1 MNHLKL
7 SDEIFPV
14 GALDPLLR
22 IFDIIMPTEFGT
34 SYNSYLIRDEKIT
47 VIDGVKAP
55 FADVWLDNICR
66 HVDPKS
72 ISYLIL
78 NHMEPD
84 HTSAIPRFLEA
95 APQCQV
101 VLSKVAAQ
109 YYQNL
114 FHTSNNLI
122 PVGDGDT
129 LNIGKRTLKF
139 HFLPFLHWPDSMF
152 TWSEVDRTLFTCD
165 VYGCHFCDERAFEG
179 DVSDFAGAFQFYYEV
194 IFRTWKDYVLKANVK
209 ARELNPAVIAPS
221 HGPILNVNPM
231 KYVQLYEQWSQPLCR
246 PDDPQKK
253 VLVLYES
260 SYGNTRRL
268 AEALAEG
275 AQGAGAKVSL
285 RKASDLDFMA
295 LRDEVESAHGI
306 LLGSPTFMGDAV
318 EPIWKAL
325 SAFCTIP
332 AKGKKAAVFGSY
344 GWSGE
349 GAKMLQERLRGLKLE
364 VLDETFRVRF
374 TPRPEELDGAKQ
386 FAAKFVGWLKGEPVV

>member
-7 SDEIFPV
+7 NDEIFPV

-22 IFDIIMPTEFGT
+22 IFDIIMPTQFGT

-47 VIDGVKAP
+47 VVDGVKAP
-55 FADVWLDNICR
+55 FAEVWLDNIRR
-66 HVDPKS
+66 HVEPKS

-84 HTSAIPRFLEA
+84 HTSAIPRFLEV
-95 APQCQV
+95 APQAQV

-114 FHTSNNLI
+114 FHNSNNLI
-122 PVGDGDT
+122 PVSDGDT
-129 LNIGKRTLKF
+129 LNIGKRTLRF
-139 HFLPFLHWPDSMF
+139 YFLPFLHWPDSMF
-152 TWSEVDRTLFTCD
+152 AWSEADKTLFTCD
-165 VYGCHFCDERAFEG
+165 MYGCHFCDERAFEG
-179 DVSDFAGAFQFYYEV
+179 DVADFSEAYRFYYEV
-194 IFRTWKDYVLKANVK
+194 IFRAWKDYVLKANAKV
-209 ARELNPAVIAPS
+209 RELKPAVIAPS
-221 HGPILNVNPM
+221 HGPILNVDPM
-231 KYVQLYEQWSQPLCR
+231 KYVQLYEQWSQPMCR

-260 SYGNTRRL
+260 SYGNTKRL

-275 AQGAGAKVSL
+275 AQSAGAKVSL
-285 RKASDLDFMA
+285 RRASDLDFMA

-374 TPRPEELDGAKQ
+374 SPTADDLAKARV
-386 FAAKFVGWLKGEPVV
+386 FGSDFVGWLK

>member
-1 MNHLKL
+1 MNHLQL
-7 SDEIFPV
+7 NDAIFPV
-14 GALDPLLR
+14 GTLDSLLR
-22 IFDIIMPTEFGT
+22 MFDVIMPTQFGT

-47 VIDGVKAP
+47 VVEGVKAA
-55 FADVWLDNICR
+55 FADVWLDNIRR

-84 HTSAIPRFLEA
+84 HTGAIPRFLEA
-95 APQCQV
+95 APQAQV

-114 FHTSNNLI
+114 FHNSNNLI
-122 PVGDGDT
+122 TVGDGDT

-139 HFLPFLHWPDSMF
+139 YFLPFLHWPDSMF
-152 TWSEVDRTLFTCD
+152 TWSEVDKTLFTCD
-165 VYGCHFCDERAFEG
+165 VYGCHFCDERAFES
-179 DVSDFAGAFQFYYEV
+179 DVDDFSEAFRFYYEV
-194 IFRTWKDYVLKANVK
+194 IFRTWKDYVLKANIKV
-209 ARELNPAVIAPS
+209 RELNPAVIAPS
-221 HGPILNVNPM
+221 HGPILNVDPM

-260 SYGNTRRL
+260 SYGNTARL
-268 AEALAEG
+268 AEAMAEG
-275 AQGAGAKVSL
+275 AQVGGAKVNIK
-285 RKASDLDFMA
+285 KASDLDFMA
-295 LRDEVESAHGI
+295 LRDEVEAAHGI

-374 TPRPEELDGAKQ
+374 NPKPEDLDGAKQ
-386 FAAKFVGWLKGEPVV
+386 FAAKFVGWLKGEPRA

>member
-1 MNHLKL
+1 MNHLQL

-22 IFDIIMPTEFGT
+22 MFDVIMPTEFGT

-47 VIDGVKAP
+47 VVDGVKAQ
-55 FADVWLDNICR
+55 FADVWLDNIR
-66 HVDPKS
+66 RQVDPKS

-84 HTSAIPRFLEA
+84 HTGAIPRFLEA

-114 FHTSNNLI
+114 FHKSNNLI
-122 PVGDGDT
+122 TVGDGDT

-139 HFLPFLHWPDSMF
+139 FFLPFLHWPDSMF
-152 TWSEVDRTLFTCD
+152 TWSEVDKTLFTCD
-165 VYGCHFCDERAFEG
+165 MYGCHFCDERAFES
-179 DVSDFAGAFQFYYEV
+179 DVADFAGAFQFYYEV
-194 IFRTWKDYVLKANVK
+194 IFRTWKDYVLKANARV
-209 ARELNPAVIAPS
+209 RELNPAVIAPS

-231 KYVQLYEQWSQPLCR
+231 KHVQLYERWSQPLCR

-260 SYGNTRRL
+260 SYGNTKRL

-275 AQGAGAKVSL
+275 AEGAGAKVSL
-285 RKASDLDFMA
+285 QKASDLDFMGV
-295 LRDEVESAHGI
+295 RDEVEAAHGI

-325 SAFCTIP
+325 STFCTIP
-332 AKGKKAAVFGSY
+332 AKGKKSAVFGSY

-374 TPRPEELDGAKQ
+374 NPKPEDLDGAKQ
-386 FAAKFVGWLKGEPVV
+386 FAAKFVGWLKGEPTG